1 MCNWSP
7 RRLPPD
13 FLTYYDELL
22 GTWKRRLG
30 NRHDAEDIAHETV
43 LRMLEADAASVLKP
57 RAYLHQ
63 TARNL
68 VTDEYRRRAR
78 HEIVSLDDLQDG
90 LDELAVPDRVP
101 DSAVYVSEILSAVET
116 ALAEL
121 PLKCQQVFVWQ
132 CIGAMSQGEIAA
144 RLDISKNM
152 VEKYRIRALR
162 HLRTRMADFDS
173 QGSDSPRSRRP
184 PRNEP

>member
-1 MCNWSP
+1 MCNWSS

-63 TARNL
+63 TARIL

-78 HEIVSLDDLQDG
+78 HEIVSLDDLQN
-90 LDELAVPDRVP
+90 R
-101 DSAVYVSEILSAVET
+101 
-116 ALAEL
+116 
-121 PLKCQQVFVWQ
+121 
-132 CIGAMSQGEIAA
+132 IG
-144 RLDISKNM
+144 
-152 VEKYRIRALR
+152 
-162 HLRTRMADFDS
+162 RTRRT
-173 QGSDSPRSRRP
+173 GSCSRTQQFTSRRSYRP
-184 PRNEP
+184 WKPR